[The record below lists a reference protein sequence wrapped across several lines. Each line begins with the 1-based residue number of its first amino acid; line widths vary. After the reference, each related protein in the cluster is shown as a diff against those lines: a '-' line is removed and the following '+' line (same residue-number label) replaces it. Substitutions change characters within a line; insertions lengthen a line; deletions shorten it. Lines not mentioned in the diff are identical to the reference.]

1 MSFILTDKTG
11 DDTSAIPTLPLSGRS
26 RLLTSVATEANTASH
41 ICTQRSRHN
50 SALGGWL
57 CVCSCFSLF
66 HMYFFCR
73 KTDQVAFRVLK
84 ACVKFASPG
93 FDLQPTS

>member
-57 CVCSCFSLF
+57 CVCS
-66 HMYFFCR
+66 YFFCR